1 MTDKQKAFIEKVAP
15 LVQKYAP
22 KYGICTCSPVIAQAI
37 LESGWGESKLSKL
50 YFNFFGMKCGSKWT
64 GRSVNLTTSEEY
76 TPGTKTVIKD
86 YFRVYDSLE
95 DGIHGYFEFI
105 QLQRYQGLRGIT
117 DPRSYLEAI
126 KAAGYAT
133 ASDYVESNMKIIE
146 KCNLT
151 KYDKHD
157 QEVEQVKWKTV
168 ESAISALE
176 LAEKAEEGYLEK
188 RDKTPKYLDHKTKNA
203 GSDNYTKYWR
213 DINAWRL
220 FKYADGW
227 AGGAAWYWCAA
238 FQYWCFVMAFG
249 KEAAEKLLLHSP
261 FISCAT
267 LAAKSKAAKQLH
279 KVPKRGDVA
288 LFWKGKK
295 FGHTGLVILVDKK
308 TKTFWTIEGN
318 TSGASGVISNGG
330 GVVVGKKYSYDGTE
344 HRFHRPEYAAVL
356 GISDK
361 TAETP
366 VATVNTA
373 QENIAAGQR
382 WLNANYKKILKE
394 VYGSTLKVSGEY
406 DTATRNA
413 ALTVWK
419 DVMNRKHGTKLNPR
433 NHNFLVTCRGV
444 ADKAKVSANSAGTFT
459 LIAQLILSAKGF
471 YHGAMDAACGAVMV
485 QAITD
490 FQKAQKLTADGM
502 CGKKTWDKLFN

>member
-1 MTDKQKAFIEKVAP
+1 MTDKQKAFIKKVAP

-86 YFRVYDSLE
+86 NFRVYNSLE
-95 DGIHGYFEFI
+95 DGIRGYFEFI

-117 DPRSYLEAI
+117 DPRAYLETI

-133 ASDYVESNMKIIE
+133 ASDYVESNMRIIE
-146 KCNLT
+146 KYNLE
-151 KYDKHD
+151 KYDR
-157 QEVEQVKWKTV
+157 EVEQVKWKTV

-176 LAEKAEEGYLEK
+176 LAEKAEEGYLGK
-188 RDKTPKYLDHKTKNA
+188 RDKTAKYLDHKTKNA

-238 FQYWCFVMAFG
+238 FQYWCFVMALG
-249 KEAAEKLLLHSP
+249 KEAAEKLLLHAP

-330 GVVVGKKYSYDGTE
+330 GVVVGKKYSYDGTA

-361 TAETP
+361 AVETP
-366 VATVNTA
+366 VTTVNTSK
-373 QENIAAGQR
+373 ENVAAGQR
-382 WLNANYKKILKE
+382 WLNANYRKILQK

-419 DVMNRKHGTKLNPR
+419 DVMNRKHGTSLNPK
-433 NHNFLVTCRGV
+433 NHNFLLTCRGV

-459 LIAQLILSAKGF
+459 LIAQLILAAKGF
-471 YHGAMDAACGAVMV
+471 YHGSMDAACGAATV
-485 QAITD
+485 QAITE
-490 FQKAQKLTADGM
+490 FQKSQKLSANGV
-502 CGKKTWDKLFN
+502 CGKETWNKLFNP